1 VKKVEYEDFPP
12 GYELGI
18 DFEIVV
24 DWEDRIAGY
33 SDDLKKIYYTA
44 FDKMKEL
51 EEAMS
56 SKSPEWVVQQD
67 SKKKG
72 QELYYD

>member
-1 VKKVEYEDFPP
+1 MFYEDFPAD
-12 GYELGI
+12 YELGI

-33 SDDLKKIYYTA
+33 SDELKKVYYTA

-51 EEAMS
+51 DEIVMD
-56 SKSPEWVVQQD
+56 KSPEWIV
-67 SKKKG
+67 
-72 QELYYD
+72 

>member
-1 VKKVEYEDFPP
+1 MDNPP

-24 DWEDRIAGY
+24 DWEDRIANY

-51 EEAMS
+51 DETLLD
-56 SKSPEWVVQQD
+56 KSAKWVVQTD

-72 QELYYD
+72 